1 MREVKVLDE
10 FKGRTSMLFCFRLFV
25 GPQPLIRL
33 SVLTRLTVHQD
44 VQHRLARDQ
53 LQIRGLLRR
62 FPPVAEVKK
71 ISNLDR

>member
-1 MREVKVLDE
+1 MQAVEVLDQT
-10 FKGRTSMLFCFRLFV
+10 RMLCYFRLFV
-25 GPQPLIRL
+25 GPQPLIQL
-33 SVLTRLTVHQD
+33 SVLTCLTVHQD

-71 ISNLDR
+71 MSEATF